1 MSNNTHVK
9 ILRTVLEK
17 IKPKINQVK
26 KIKTLS
32 EKILNIA
39 NEEAKKYDSKAIIAG
54 SLPRNT
60 WLVEK
65 NEFDIFI
72 IFPKNTDTTELEK
85 MGLQIGKKIIQKAN
99 GKWKISYAQHPY
111 IIGEFNGV
119 EVDIVPCCEIKIG
132 EKIISAVDRTPLHVE
147 YLNENLPKNSN
158 GDVRLLKQFLKAN
171 DIYGADAKTQGF
183 SGYLCELLIIMHG
196 SFLNLLKSIIKWS
209 PKQILDKENYWD
221 KNEFKA
227 LKRRFKEDILI
238 VIDPVDKERN
248 VASPVSAKT
257 FYKLKKISK
266 EFIHK
271 PNEKYFF
278 KSELKPLR
286 KTDFKKY
293 WKLRK
298 TEILC
303 IIFRTPIIVPD
314 ILWPQLRK
322 TQKRIENILKESEFF
337 ILRSECWSDE
347 VKTSVILI
355 EMQISRLPVI
365 DKKIGPWVFDEKNTK
380 SFINKHE
387 TLAINGPF
395 IEDNT
400 WVVEVNR
407 KFVTAKDKLI
417 DFLKQKKSILES
429 NGIPNF
435 IADGISKEFR
445 ILENE
450 QINKL
455 IRKRNFGIFLRNY
468 FEKEKL
474 FV

>member
-1 MSNNTHVK
+1 MSNNTHIK
-9 ILRTVLEK
+9 ILRTVLKK
-17 IKPKINQVK
+17 IKPKINQEK

-72 IFPKNTDTTELEK
+72 IFPKNTDTIKLERI
-85 MGLQIGKKIIQKAN
+85 GLQTGKKIIQKAN

-147 YLNENLPKNSN
+147 YLNKNLPKNLN
-158 GDVRLLKQFLKAN
+158 EDVRLLKQFLKAN

-183 SGYLCELLIIMHG
+183 SGYLCELLIIIHG
-196 SFLNLLKSIIKWS
+196 SFLNLLKSIIKWT

-266 EFIHK
+266 EFINK
-271 PNEKYFF
+271 PDEKYFF
-278 KSELKPLR
+278 KMELKPLR

-293 WKLRK
+293 LKSRK
-298 TEILC
+298 TDFLC
-303 IIFRTPIIVPD
+303 IIFKTPIVVPD

-322 TQKRIENILKESEFF
+322 TQKRIDNILKESEFF

-355 EMQISRLPVI
+355 EMQVSRLPVV

-387 TLAINGPF
+387 TLAITGPF

-435 IADGISKEFR
+435 IAESISREFG